1 MSRDETIQALVIDA
15 LSNYEA
21 QAPRSKQARDGIL
34 GPSDIG
40 FCRQKATLV
49 VKQTPPS
56 DNPPKWSA
64 AVGTAMHNYIEAAM
78 KKAHPDWLLGSIDH
92 IATQATLPSGAVI
105 SGHPD
110 VVVPSSNAVLD
121 IKTVNG
127 FEWTRRNGPSQS
139 HKYQRH
145 LYALG
150 LIENGILDSSKPVIV
165 GNIYF
170 DRSGKEPDPLVF
182 TEEMDNELTSEIDQ
196 WVEDVIYAVRH
207 DQDAARDVAAAVCEQ
222 ICEFFT
228 VCRGALEVHEG
239 QEVIRDEYLLSAIDM
254 YVQGRDMENQGKQ
267 MKKEA
272 SERLSNVNG
281 ITSSHQVR
289 WVHVGPAVMKET
301 ERAAHDR
308 LDIRRRRS

>member
-1 MSRDETIQALVIDA
+1 MSINEKIQALIMGA
-15 LSNYEA
+15 LADQESS
-21 QAPRSKQARDGIL
+21 APRSKQSRDGIL

-49 VKQTPPS
+49 SKQIQPT

-64 AVGTAMHNYIEAAM
+64 AVGTALHTYIEAAIQNNLG
-78 KKAHPDWLLGSIDH
+78 WLVGSIDH
-92 IATQATLPSGAVI
+92 IRTTATLPSGAQI

-110 VVVPSSNAVLD
+110 IVVIESNAVLD

-150 LIENGILDSSKPVIV
+150 LIQGGILDGDRPVIV

-170 DRSGKEPDPLVF
+170 DRSGKESEPLVF
-182 TEEMDNELTSEIDQ
+182 AEEMDPSLTTEIDQ
-196 WVEDVIYAVRH
+196 WVEDVIYAVKN
-207 DQDAARDVAAAVCEQ
+207 DQDASRDVAAAVCEQ

-228 VCRGALEVHEG
+228 VCRGSLEVNDG
-239 QEVIRDEYLLSAIDM
+239 QEIIKDDYLLSAIDM
-254 YVQGRDMENQGKQ
+254 YLDGRAMENQGKQ

-281 ITSSHQVR
+281 ITTSHQVR
-289 WVHVGPAVMKET
+289 WVHVGPSTMNSY
-301 ERAAHDR
+301 ERAGHDR
-308 LDIRRRRS
+308 LDIRKKRNS

>member
-1 MSRDETIQALVIDA
+1 MSINEKIQALIMGA
-15 LSNYEA
+15 LADQESA
-21 QAPRSKQARDGIL
+21 TPRTKQSRDGIL

-49 VKQTPPS
+49 SKQVQPT

-64 AVGTAMHNYIEAAM
+64 AVGTALHTYIEAAIQNNLG
-78 KKAHPDWLLGSIDH
+78 WLVGSIDH
-92 IATQATLPSGAVI
+92 IRTTATLPSGVQI

-110 VVVPSSNAVLD
+110 IVVLESNAVLD

-150 LIENGILDSSKPVIV
+150 LIQGGILDGDKPVIV

-170 DRSGKEPDPLVF
+170 DRSGKDPEPLVF
-182 TEEMDNELTSEIDQ
+182 AEEMDPSLTTEIDQ
-196 WVEDVIYAVRH
+196 WVEDVIYAVKN
-207 DQDAARDVAAAVCEQ
+207 DQDASRDVAAAVCEQ

-228 VCRGALEVHEG
+228 VCRGALEVNEG
-239 QEVIRDEYLLSAIDM
+239 QEIIKDDYLLSAIDM
-254 YVQGRDMENQGKQ
+254 YLDGRAMENQGKQ

-281 ITSSHQVR
+281 ITPSHQVR
-289 WVHVGPAVMKET
+289 WVHVGPSTMNAY
-301 ERAAHDR
+301 ERAGHDR
-308 LDIRRRRS
+308 LDVRKRRNS

>member
-78 KKAHPDWLLGSIDH
+78 KKTHPDWLLGSIDH

-182 TEEMDNELTSEIDQ
+182 TEEMDNTLTSEIDQ
-196 WVEDVIYAVRH
+196 WIEDVIYAVKH

-281 ITSSHQVR
+281 VTSSHQVR
-289 WVHVGPAVMKET
+289 WVHVGPAVMKEY
-301 ERAAHDR
+301 ERAGHDR